1 MTVNGWTVFV
11 LVLVVLFLLGQIRIG
26 VRGEYSAEGLTAQA
40 RLGPVRFQVYPVKK
54 QKDHKAPKKK
64 KTPKKEPAEQPK
76 AGGPAK
82 LLLRLLPL
90 ALEAGGQFRRKLQVD
105 LLRLEVTAGAP
116 DPADAAMIYGRTNAA
131 LGAVWQPLTT
141 AFRVKDGRA
150 SVRIDFDSDQTT
162 VYGITGL
169 SIKVGQVLWL
179 GLYFGAKALRQI
191 ILLRGEQNKKT
202 EKNKTERR
210 SEPDGT

>member
-1 MTVNGWTVFV
+1 MTVNGWTVFA

-90 ALEAGGQFRRKLQVD
+90 ALEAGGQFRRKLRVD

-131 LGAVWQPLTT
+131 LGAAWQPLTT
-141 AFRVKDGRA
+141 AFHVKDGRA
-150 SVRIDFDSDQTT
+150 SVRIDFDSDRTT
-162 VYGITGL
+162 VYGITAL

>member
-11 LVLVVLFLLGQIRIG
+11 LVLVVLLLLGQIRIG

-64 KTPKKEPAEQPK
+64 KTPKKEAAEQTK

-131 LGAVWQPLTT
+131 LGAAWQPLTT
-141 AFRVKDGRA
+141 AFHVKDGCA
-150 SVRIDFDSDQTT
+150 SVRIDFDSDRTT
-162 VYGITGL
+162 VYGITAL
-169 SIKVGQVLWL
+169 SIKVGQALWL

>member
-1 MTVNGWTVFV
+1 MTVNGWTVFA

-131 LGAVWQPLTT
+131 LGAAWQPLTT
-141 AFRVKDGRA
+141 AFHVKDGRA
-150 SVRIDFDSDQTT
+150 LTSTA
-162 VYGITGL
+162 TGL
-169 SIKVGQVLWL
+169 RFMESLPC
-179 GLYFGAKALRQI
+179 
-191 ILLRGEQNKKT
+191 LLKLDRSCGWGFISAQ
-202 EKNKTERR
+202 RR
-210 SEPDGT
+210 

>member
-1 MTVNGWTVFV
+1 MTVNGWTVFA
-11 LVLVVLFLLGQIRIG
+11 LVLVVLFLLGQIRIR

-40 RLGPVRFQVYPVKK
+40 RLGPVRFQVYPVKN

-90 ALEAGGQFRRKLQVD
+90 ALEAGGQFRRKLRVD

-131 LGAVWQPLTT
+131 LGAAWQPLTT
-141 AFRVKDGRA
+141 AFHVKDGRA
-150 SVRIDFDSDQTT
+150 SVRIDFDSDRTT
-162 VYGITGL
+162 VYGITAL
-169 SIKVGQVLWL
+169 SIKVGQALWL
-179 GLYFGAKALRQI
+179 RLYFGAKALRQI

-202 EKNKTERR
+202 EENKTERR

>member
-54 QKDHKAPKKK
+54 QKDHKSPKKK

-131 LGAVWQPLTT
+131 LGAAWQPLTT
-141 AFRVKDGRA
+141 AFHVKDGRA

-162 VYGITGL
+162 VYGITAL

-191 ILLRGEQNKKT
+191 ILLRGEQNKKA

>member
-1 MTVNGWTVFV
+1 MTVNSWTVFA
-11 LVLVVLFLLGQIRIG
+11 LVLVVLFLLGQIRIR

-54 QKDHKAPKKK
+54 QKDHKSPKKK
-64 KTPKKEPAEQPK
+64 KTPKKEPGEQPK

-90 ALEAGGQFRRKLQVD
+90 ALEAGGQFRRKLRVD

-131 LGAVWQPLTT
+131 LGAAWQPLTT
-141 AFRVKDGRA
+141 AFHVKDGRA
-150 SVRIDFDSDQTT
+150 SVRIDFDSDRTT
-162 VYGITGL
+162 VYGITAL
-169 SIKVGQVLWL
+169 SIKVGQALWL
-179 GLYFGAKALRQI
+179 RLYFGAKALRQI

-202 EKNKTERR
+202 EKNRTERR
-210 SEPDGT
+210 SEPDGA